1 MGIKKKWSQEQR
13 DQIVRLRLAGKSW
26 PKIAKE
32 TGVPKSTVIGI
43 WKEHSTEPEPPKL
56 KQSKA
61 DQDKRIAAM
70 LREMV
75 VEEALAAMEGERDPA
90 PFTLQEIADY
100 IGVGYKTIWD
110 IERNALNNLQKLMLK
125 YEDDYGK

>member
-56 KQSKA
+56 KQIIQARVLKLVPNP
-61 DQDKRIAAM
+61 R
-70 LREMV
+70 
-75 VEEALAAMEGERDPA
+75 
-90 PFTLQEIADY
+90 
-100 IGVGYKTIWD
+100 
-110 IERNALNNLQKLMLK
+110 LMLI
-125 YEDDYGK
+125 YFEDREGVARCVKKPESNHPPKSLILVKKVDDDLYRLA

>member
-1 MGIKKKWSQEQR
+1 MMICTAWHE
-13 DQIVRLRLAGKSW
+13 
-26 PKIAKE
+26 
-32 TGVPKSTVIGI
+32 
-43 WKEHSTEPEPPKL
+43 
-56 KQSKA
+56 SKA

-75 VEEALAAMEGERDPA
+75 VEEALAAMEGGRDPT